1 MSRLNSRDSIT
12 GSDVS
17 HATTEDS
24 LMDGSTIDSGPST
37 GGFSASGPSNVGGGG
52 GGGVGGVGGGGG
64 SNGLNSERACLCG
77 NLMKAR
83 RGKWC
88 GSCSNRPSRKFAQL
102 GERGCRLCLFVNLLR
117 SSGQQQQLIDSV
129 RSGSLTWDWKKVC
142 LENPTNAE
150 HAHAHCSC
158 PRLGDP
164 ELPDLPNPPLSRIV
178 RVNDA
183 SVAVCLICQTPVVLV
198 GDNPMKR

>member
-37 GGFSASGPSNVGGGG
+37 GGFSAGPGGNIY
-52 GGGVGGVGGGGG
+52 GG
-64 SNGLNSERACLCG
+64 SGSGAERACLCG

-117 SSGQQQQLIDSV
+117 SSGQQQQLLDSV
-129 RSGSLTWDWKKVC
+129 RTGSLVWDWKKVV

-158 PRLGDP
+158 ARVGDP
-164 ELPDLPNPPLSRIV
+164 ELPEMPNPPLSRVV

-183 SVAVCLICQTPVVLV
+183 SVAVCLMCQTPVVLT
-198 GDNPMKR
+198 GDNPAKR